1 MRDYVVLALIFA
13 SVPVA
18 LFDPYLGVLVWNW
31 IAFFNPH
38 RYTWSFAYNFP
49 VAQVVGAPT
58 LLGIFLSRSK
68 TNRPFFVRE
77 TVLLFLF
84 WIWCGAIVIYCNQT
98 PELSG
103 HSQEA
108 VSHFV
113 EVSKILLMTFVAV
126 LLVTSRDKLRWLVVV
141 VSLSLG
147 IRAIIA
153 LNFEFVTGGQSRV
166 YGPPGTFISEN
177 NAFGLALNM
186 VIPMLFFLRW
196 DVSNRYILW
205 LLRVAVPASI
215 LSVILTYSR
224 GDLLG
229 LCIVLLGLALR
240 SRHKLASVSMLAV
253 CVFLILTF
261 APARWMD
268 RMGNF
273 AHGNLDQSAEERLV
287 TWQFALNFINA
298 YPVTGGSFGVF
309 EDVNVK
315 RQYAPTYSTEEYLYT
330 EAGPH
335 SIYFQTLGEQGIG
348 GLAIYVLML
357 ASCILTVRRLRKRA
371 RKNPAFAWMIPYC
384 NMLEIGVFA
393 FAVSGATLGLAYFD
407 LYFTFVAC
415 TAVLAI
421 IYKREAVVAGRPQKL
436 TPVGELEPILT

>member
-177 NAFGLALNM
+177 NAFGLALN
-186 VIPMLFFLRW
+186 
-196 DVSNRYILW
+196 
-205 LLRVAVPASI
+205 
-215 LSVILTYSR
+215 
-224 GDLLG
+224 
-229 LCIVLLGLALR
+229 
-240 SRHKLASVSMLAV
+240 
-253 CVFLILTF
+253 
-261 APARWMD
+261 
-268 RMGNF
+268 
-273 AHGNLDQSAEERLV
+273 
-287 TWQFALNFINA
+287 
-298 YPVTGGSFGVF
+298 
-309 EDVNVK
+309 
-315 RQYAPTYSTEEYLYT
+315 
-330 EAGPH
+330 
-335 SIYFQTLGEQGIG
+335 
-348 GLAIYVLML
+348 
-357 ASCILTVRRLRKRA
+357 
-371 RKNPAFAWMIPYC
+371 
-384 NMLEIGVFA
+384 
-393 FAVSGATLGLAYFD
+393 
-407 LYFTFVAC
+407 
-415 TAVLAI
+415 
-421 IYKREAVVAGRPQKL
+421 
-436 TPVGELEPILT
+436 